1 MSQCDS
7 QPVPLRRLFSRLP
20 LPIVPGQIV
29 TLQGEYAGEYVVD
42 TVKIA
47 DDLRDAK
54 CTLVER
60 HDHEWGKWIDDPAG
74 VIRYCRRCPEIDW
87 RPEG

>member
-1 MSQCDS
+1 MNRCDRR
-7 QPVPLRRLFSRLP
+7 QAPLTRLFARLP
-20 LPIVPGQIV
+20 LPVKPGDIV
-29 TLQGEYAGEYVVD
+29 TLDGEYAGEYVVD

-54 CTLVER
+54 CTVVER
-60 HDHEWGKWIDDPAG
+60 HDHEWGPWIDDPVG
-74 VIRYCRRCPEIDW
+74 VIRRCRRCPEIDW